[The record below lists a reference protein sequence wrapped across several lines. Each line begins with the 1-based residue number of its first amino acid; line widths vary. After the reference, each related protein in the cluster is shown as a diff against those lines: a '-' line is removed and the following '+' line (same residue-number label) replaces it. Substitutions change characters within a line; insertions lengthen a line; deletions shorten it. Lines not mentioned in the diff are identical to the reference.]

1 MNPDD
6 ALATLAIDS
15 RSAEAFEAARVRKVE
30 NNVRLLRNWGIASWS
45 VVLWI
50 LPSDMLRPEAWAVYG
65 GLVALTVLAH
75 IAIDRGRNP
84 RRTAIATSLLDPL
97 MGAAI
102 CAVTGGIASPFMAY
116 LYFTLMS
123 VAIRLGIREALLQSV
138 FNAVLIVLLH
148 RFASAPAT
156 SDGLLVTML
165 LILAF
170 AASLGVVV
178 ALWARQ
184 RADLAMAYAHTLRE
198 AGRRY
203 QGFVQRFAQIQEE
216 ERQIISGELHDRMSG
231 HMFLLRRGIEAC
243 MDHRHDASALERQ
256 LTTLADRVSACTA
269 DVRSI
274 MNQLRPT
281 VLDEL
286 GFFEAAG
293 EYLSRQKTAVDGTLT
308 WHFDPALKSW
318 RSAHDALLFR
328 LIQEALLNTQK
339 HAQASRVHVE
349 LKAQGDCVVL
359 VIEDDGV
366 GFDPTRTPTG
376 HYGIMTM
383 RERATGAGGTM
394 EIRSGTGGTRVTVT
408 LPLGDP

>member
-1 MNPDD
+1 MDPDI
-6 ALATLAIDS
+6 APPTVAIDA
-15 RSAEAFEAARVRKVE
+15 RSAEAFESARIRKVE
-30 NNVRLLRNWGIASWS
+30 NNVRLLRNVGIASWS
-45 VVLWI
+45 LVLWI
-50 LPSDMLRPEAWAVYG
+50 LPSEMLHPAAWPTYA
-65 GLVALTVLAH
+65 GLVVATILAH
-75 IAIDRGRNP
+75 VAIGRGRNP

-97 MGAAI
+97 IGAAI

-123 VAIRLGIREALLQSV
+123 VAIRLGIRESLLQAI
-138 FNAVLIVLLH
+138 FNAALILALD
-148 RFASAPAT
+148 RFAPAPAAPE
-156 SDGLLVTML
+156 GLLGTVL

-184 RADLAMAYAHTLRE
+184 RAGLAMAYAHTLQE

-203 QGFVQRFAQIQEE
+203 QDFVQRFAQAQEE
-216 ERQIISGELHDRMSG
+216 ERQIISAELHDRMSG

-243 MDHRHDASALERQ
+243 LDRRHDPSALEDQ
-256 LTTLADRVSACTA
+256 LATLAERVSACTA
-269 DVRSI
+269 DVRSV

-293 EYLSRQKTAVDGTLT
+293 EYLSRQKATVEGTLS
-308 WHFDPALKSW
+308 WGFDPVLKHW

-328 LIQEALLNTQK
+328 LLQEALLNTQK

-349 LKAQGDCVVL
+349 LKAQGDRVVL
-359 VIEDDGV
+359 LIEDDGV
-366 GFDPTRTPTG
+366 GFDPARTPTG

-383 RERATGAGGTM
+383 RERAAGAGGTL
-394 EIRSGTGGTRVTVT
+394 EIRSGAGGTRVTVT